1 MLKRLATLFMQT
13 LMVAALILSGSGVQA
28 SQVMP
33 MESMQL
39 QEQGMN
45 TGRIMNMAADKMVT
59 MSDGD
64 GATSGCQMEVD
75 SCHSTCASCQAV
87 NADMPVAHPGVT
99 YPLPSANSLAAIAA
113 QYPIDHPPKLISSL

>member
-1 MLKRLATLFMQT
+1 MQT

-45 TGRIMNMAADKMVT
+45 AGRIMNMAADKVVT
-59 MSDGD
+59 MADDGD
-64 GATSGCQMEVD
+64 ATTGCQMEVD
-75 SCHSTCASCQAV
+75 SCCSTCASCQAV
-87 NADMPVAHPGVT
+87 NADMAVVQSGVT
-99 YPLPSANSLAAIAA
+99 CPLPSANSLAAIAA
-113 QYPIDHPPKLISSL
+113 HYPIDHPPKLASSL